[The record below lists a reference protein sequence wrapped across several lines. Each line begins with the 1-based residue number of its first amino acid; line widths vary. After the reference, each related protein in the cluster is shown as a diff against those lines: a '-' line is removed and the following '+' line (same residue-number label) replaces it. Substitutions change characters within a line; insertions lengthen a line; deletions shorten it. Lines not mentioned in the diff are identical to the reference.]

1 MANTEKYNELAGVNE
16 KERQEKEKARQERE
30 EKQQERRENIQQNME
45 ERQEPKYESKLTFED
60 QVIEKIA
67 SIACNEVQGVLDMK
81 GGFFSGVQEQF
92 GGRDM
97 TKGVS
102 ASVGEKETTI
112 DLSIILEYGQSA
124 PRVFEELK
132 ENVGQ
137 NISQMTGLKVME
149 VNVKVEDVMTR
160 KEFEQKKRQAEERSF
175 APSMGQ
181 NNYRF

>member
-16 KERQEKEKARQERE
+16 KERQEKEKARQERQ
-30 EKQQERRENIQQNME
+30 EKQQEKREEARQNME
-45 ERQEPKYESKLTFED
+45 ENREPEHESKLTFED

-67 SIACNEVQGVLDMK
+67 SIACNEIQGVLDMK

-92 GGRDM
+92 GGHDM
-97 TKGVS
+97 TKGVN
-102 ASVGEKETTI
+102 ASVGEKETSI

-132 ENVGQ
+132 ENVGK
-137 NISQMTGLKVME
+137 NISQMTGLKVNE

-160 KEFEQKKRQAEERSF
+160 KEFEQKKRQSEERSF
-175 APSMGQ
+175 APNFGQ
-181 NNYRF
+181 NNYRY

>member
-16 KERQEKEKARQERE
+16 KERQEKEKARQERQ
-30 EKQQERRENIQQNME
+30 EKQEERREEAQRERE
-45 ERQEPKYESKLTFED
+45 EQREPEHESKLTFED

-81 GGFFSGVQEQF
+81 GGFFSGVQETF
-92 GGRDM
+92 GGHDM

-132 ENVGQ
+132 ENVGK
-137 NISQMTGLKVME
+137 NIAQMTGLNVVE

-160 KEFEQKKRQAEERSF
+160 KEFEQNRRQAQERSF
-175 APSMGQ
+175 APNFGS
-181 NNYRF
+181 NNYR